1 MSRDDNMRWIKER
14 VKTSWDW
21 NSMLLKDLLNFQ
33 YHLRIYMNKRNNVE
47 KSLTPIGISR
57 RISAFERLT

>member
-1 MSRDDNMRWIKER
+1 MRWIRER

-33 YHLRIYMNKRNNVE
+33 YHLRIYMNKR
-47 KSLTPIGISR
+47 KSCREEFNASWDYTKD
-57 RISAFERLT
+57 